1 MKKITSSISLVL
13 ALSVLFASCSSTT
26 MIQSTPSK
34 AKLYLDNQ
42 YVGET
47 PYTHMDS
54 KIVGS
59 SMQVKLEKEGYKPFI
74 TTITK
79 DEEVNV
85 GAIIGGIFVLVP
97 FLWTMQYQP
106 VHNYELKP
114 LTSDNETNEVPLA
127 SQKSKADKLRELK
140 HLLDEKIITTE
151 EFEKEKAKILQ
162 SND

>member
-47 PYTHMDS
+47 PNTHMDS

-114 LTSDNETNEVPLA
+114 LTPDNETNVVPLA